1 MPISSIDALA
11 QLRFDEQGL
20 IPAVVQDV
28 RTRQLLTLAYMNKE
42 SLRKTLE
49 TEETWFWSRS
59 RNALW
64 HKGETSGHTQRVER
78 ITLDC
83 DGDALLIEVTPRGP
97 ACHTGAE
104 SCFSAELSGK
114 ADPEPAPGHRS
125 TDPGSTH
132 LGQVLGELAA
142 VIARRRRDLPEDSY
156 TATLFKKGLDHIA
169 RKVAEE
175 SAETLLAAKAHSK
188 SQIAYE
194 TADLLYHLLVLLA
207 EEDVALDDVALELA
221 GRLGKKKSE
230 YRS

>member
-1 MPISSIDALA
+1 MSSSALLS
-11 QLRFDEQGL
+11 QVKFDDRGL

-28 RTRQLLTLAYMNKE
+28 RTRRLLTLAYMNEE

-59 RNALW
+59 RNTLW
-64 HKGETSGHTQRVER
+64 HKGETSGHTQHVEK

-83 DGDALLIEVTPRGP
+83 DGDALLIEVIPRGP

-104 SCFSAELSGK
+104 SCFFADLSGK
-114 ADPEPAPGHRS
+114 TGLEPDSNSRLTG
-125 TDPGSTH
+125 PGSSD
-132 LGQVLGELAA
+132 LGRVLSELAE
-142 VIARRRRDLPEDSY
+142 VIASRQRDLPEDSY
-156 TATLFKKGLDHIA
+156 TTSLFKKGLDHIA
-169 RKVAEE
+169 KKVAEE
-175 SAETLLAAKAHSK
+175 SAETILAAKDHSRK
-188 SQIAYE
+188 QIAYE

-207 EEDVALDDVALELA
+207 EEAVALDDVALELA